1 VLDRAV
7 EYQKMAQS
15 EASMWWYRALHG
27 LVVGALEAS
36 FGGRR
41 DIAVL
46 DVGCGT
52 GGLLMALAR
61 AGYTSLRG
69 FDLSEHAVRASCERG
84 LRVERVDAKD
94 AGITAG
100 PESVDAIVLNDV
112 IYFLPVESWPA
123 ILSTYRAALRP
134 GGILI
139 INAPALEAFRGLH
152 DVAVGIGQRLRRGD
166 LRRLFDPADF
176 QVRSQRYWPFLLSPL
191 IYATRLK
198 QRLELALRS
207 DVPVESDVSLPAPW
221 LNALLYGVT
230 RLEMGLPFAPWWG
243 SSLFAVLAR
252 RPRPVT

>member
-1 VLDRAV
+1 
-7 EYQKMAQS
+7 
-15 EASMWWYRALHG
+15 MWWYRALHG
-27 LVVGALEAS
+27 LVVDALEAS

-84 LRVERVDAKD
+84 LHVERVDAKD
-94 AGITAG
+94 AGSAAG

-112 IYFLPVESWPA
+112 MYFLPVEAWPA
-123 ILSTYRAALRP
+123 ILSTYRTALRP

-198 QRLELALRS
+198 QRLEMALLR

-252 RPRPVT
+252 RPRPAP